1 MESLKKFF
9 AKLRNTLPSKKSVV
23 VKEPKRNKLTTT
35 KSHCRRRAALAI
47 KRQTITALVIPSIMI
62 ITVGGLVIPLHFLFG
77 LAVFCFG
84 LILLLPLPLVIWKM
98 KTFLVEEDCMCC
110 CCCSAVAS
118 VSSTIDRKIMMGSM
132 SCINGMV
139 DVGPSYVNYAYDAH
153 LDFPSSRPM
162 TPASSSF
169 YTINSSL
176 SGSLPVLNSGIIRE
190 SSLI

>member
-1 MESLKKFF
+1 MEAQIKKE
-9 AKLRNTLPSKKSVV
+9 KLPFKRTTAVPES
-23 VKEPKRNKLTTT
+23 KRNKLTTT

-47 KRQTITALVIPSIMI
+47 KRQTVTALVIPSIVI
-62 ITVGGLVIPLHFLFG
+62 ITVGGLVIPLHFLVG

-98 KTFLVEEDCMCC
+98 KTFLVEEDCECC
-110 CCCSAVAS
+110 CCSSAVAS
-118 VSSTIDRKIMMGSM
+118 VSSTMDRKVMMGSM

-139 DVGPSYVNYAYDAH
+139 DVGPSYVNYAYDTH
-153 LDFPSSRPM
+153 LDFPSSRPI

-190 SSLI
+190 SPLI